1 MSQTCANTLYR
12 TSDLSGGSDATCFH
26 KAEPPDEIEER
37 RRVGGWYE
45 ALAVVS
51 NPTVGAA
58 KQGYV
63 SHGGSSFVTYLMPLR
78 GQTRY
83 RMVDIT
89 DAAIVVKQEDLD
101 EFTPIFSLKPWS
113 RIRVRAKV
121 TVRPGRLS
129 LIVPDVLEE
138 AE

>member
-12 TSDLSGGSDATCFH
+12 TSDFPGVSDATCFH
-26 KAEPPDEIEER
+26 QAEPPDEIEER
-37 RRVGGWYE
+37 RSVRGWCE
-45 ALAVVS
+45 ALAMVS

-58 KQGYV
+58 KRACEP
-63 SHGGSSFVTYLMPLR
+63 HGGSDFVTYFMPLR

-83 RMVDIT
+83 RIVDMT
-89 DAAIVVKQEDLD
+89 DAAIALEQEDLD
-101 EFTPIFSLKPWS
+101 EFAPILSLKPWA

-121 TVRPGRLS
+121 TVRLGRLS